1 MENAQPS
8 RPILTVAAESIAL
21 NSPHAESVADVIGS
35 RALAHYAL
43 GLRQYLAIRLGSR
56 LLSEGAFETLRTQLR
71 TPGIDALHAAPGPR
85 ARLYKLARAIADERP
100 PRTSKALDDLPWLP
114 PRRDAP
120 ASYGAALARARS
132 ELSRDEA
139 EVLELRYTRE
149 LSPEELSYVLDKS
162 IADLSAAL
170 LQVAER
176 VARIFGTNP
185 PSRLGGLRG
194 AFLEL
199 FALQEPASRTPTDER
214 RALPQGTIIG
224 ERYAVEVRVGE
235 GSFGDVYRALDTD
248 VPGHV
253 VALKLLHKAAISDDA
268 RRAALRELRLIASVF
283 HPSVVNFKD
292 HGWYDN
298 RLWFVM
304 PWYEGETLEERIKR
318 APLSRAEAERV
329 FVPLAQALATMHE
342 SGLRHQDIKPD
353 NILLARVGRGAG
365 DEPDLLPVLIDLGV
379 AASDAEMIVAGTP
392 LYFAPEIAVQ
402 YADRPD
408 KPPVTAKADVF
419 SLALALRNALEPAT
433 QEKVPGH
440 AVEAFIAHRA
450 ISPPGGPGDRRLAFL
465 APHFRR
471 WLAIDP
477 AARPTAAQ
485 FAHELHVL
493 TRPERTTARR
503 KAVLVWAA
511 PLALCA
517 VFGFT
522 SMLHVYL
529 QKRDEARAAQRLAQ
543 ATHSKLDRESA
554 LRMRLEV
561 DVQHGELTQQQLRR
575 RLDERVEE
583 NQRIYTQL
591 SLVRKDNAEMV
602 GRLHL
607 YGTELDSTRRDRE
620 AALSKLEATESRAT
634 ALAGQLF
641 STEQRR
647 ALAESELMEVRAR
660 MTAAEAG
667 LDELRIRSRT
677 LLTELDRAR
686 TATESQLERVAELE
700 VALGA
705 ASRDRSRL
713 EQELDDVRAKHNALE
728 TRASA
733 VDKRP
738 GILDAL

>member
-1 MENAQPS
+1 MEEAQAA

-21 NSPHAESVADVIGS
+21 DSADAESVAGVIGS

-43 GLRQYLAIRLGSR
+43 GIRQYLAVRLGSR
-56 LLSEGAFETLRTQLR
+56 VLAEGAFETLRTRLR
-71 TPGIDALHAAPGPR
+71 MAGVAELHAAPGPR
-85 ARLYKLARAIADERP
+85 ARLYKLARSIADERGGTAK
-100 PRTSKALDDLPWLP
+100 RGDVLPWLP

-120 ASYGAALARARS
+120 PSYGAALARARR

-149 LSPEELSYVLDKS
+149 LSPEELVYVLEKS
-162 IADLSAAL
+162 LSDISAEL

-176 VARIFGTNP
+176 VARMLGANP

-199 FALQEPASRTPTDER
+199 FALQEPSSRAPLDER
-214 RALPQGTIIG
+214 RALPMGTIIG

-235 GSFGDVYRALDTD
+235 GSFGDVYRALDAD

-253 VALKLLHKAAISDDA
+253 VALKLLHKAATNDDA

-292 HGWYDN
+292 HGWYED

-304 PWYEGETLEERIKR
+304 PWYAGETLEERIKR
-318 APLSRAEAERV
+318 APLSRAEALRI

-365 DEPDLLPVLIDLGV
+365 AEPDLLPVLIDLGV

-402 YADRPD
+402 YAHRPD

-419 SLALALRNALEPAT
+419 SLALVLRNALEPAT

-450 ISPPGGPGDRRLAFL
+450 VSPPGGPSDRKLAFL

-471 WLAIDP
+471 WLALDP
-477 AARPTAAQ
+477 AARPSAAEL
-485 FAHELHVL
+485 ADELHVL
-493 TRPERTTARR
+493 TRPERTGARR
-503 KAVLVWAA
+503 RATLVWAA

-517 VFGFT
+517 VFGFS
-522 SMLHVYL
+522 SMLYVYL
-529 QKRDEARAAQRLAQ
+529 QERDEARAAQRLAQ

-554 LRMRLEV
+554 LRMRLEE
-561 DVQHGELTQQQLRR
+561 DVQHGELTQQQLRG

-591 SLVRKDNAEMV
+591 NAVRKDNAEMV
-602 GRLHL
+602 GRLQL
-607 YGTELDSTRRDRE
+607 YGTELDSARRDRE
-620 AALSKLEATESRAT
+620 AALVKLEAMESRAA
-634 ALAGQLF
+634 ALGGQLF

-647 ALAESELMEVRAR
+647 ALTESELREVRAR
-660 MTAAEAG
+660 MTAAESE
-667 LDELRIRSRT
+667 LDELRMRSRT
-677 LLTELDRAR
+677 LLSELDRAR
-686 TATESQLERVAELE
+686 NATESQLERVAELE
-700 VALGA
+700 VALGV

-713 EQELDDVRAKHNALE
+713 ERELDDVRAKHNALE
-728 TRASA
+728 SRSSA
-733 VDKRP
+733 IDQRP
-738 GILDAL
+738 GILNAL